1 MAETSNDIIL
11 PIIPDVQVNKG
22 KDSFNEL
29 EKQLLK
35 SVGKP
40 LNVIDSKIIDIR
52 KNLRLAFVQ
61 VGDEFAKITYS
72 LTKKGNLRKNFSIET
87 LGSDL
92 ALFTREEA
100 RRLTNTASAQSLDF
114 TTRQIKKERREQATE
129 DIKTA
134 KKNIK
139 NREKELEIQKEIE
152 KRQRSVEFAS
162 VWNNAIGN
170 NLSPLERNKL
180 RQDALKSELNELEKL
195 AEEYYLMG
203 EEGKESFDEILP
215 RATKLRDE
223 ISKLK
228 EEQKELSRKSPLQR
242 LVDTFKR
249 VGFYRIARGAFA
261 MIGQNLSQS
270 LSFLAQF
277 DSGANKTLSSL
288 TSQITIL
295 SNSFSVMLLPILQLV
310 EPIVKSLTTFIA
322 NLASAFSYLAFQL
335 GITSSWFQI
344 NTDYMKDF
352 ANQSNNLSFDK
363 FESLNQQDDVGSM
376 FEESTSNELTPEM
389 QNTVDLLKEI
399 LIIIGSIASIK
410 LVTWIIDGSGLKFFE
425 SLGSKLTKIFKKFS
439 ELNSINVIGNSIL
452 GIIISI
458 VNLINVI
465 QNWDSSSLVTKITAI
480 TSAVFALASIIFA
493 IIAATGVGGAGVVK
507 VFKGVSAGLT
517 AGSILLAGVSAMKF
531 ANGGMVDTGSL
542 FVAGEAGAEFVTTM
556 PSGKTG
562 VTNITQFKQAM
573 VEALYEC
580 SDIFQNNNPEVVLNL
595 DGAKIARSKRFI
607 GEVNRK
613 NAGLNL
619 R

>member
-215 RATKLRDE
+215 RATKLREE

-363 FESLNQQDDVGSM
+363 FESLNEQDNVSDM
-376 FEESTSNELTPEM
+376 FKEMTTNELTPEM
-389 QNTVDLLKEI
+389 QKWVDLLNTI
-399 LIIIGSIASIK
+399 LVVLTAFGASSILK
-410 LVTWIIDGSGLKFFE
+410 WIIDGKYNDITTFIGKLSKKLTEPLITTSGILGLIYIIYETIQTIKYLVDNWDTMSVTDKIISGLK
-425 SLGSKLTKIFKKFS
+425 
-439 ELNSINVIGNSIL
+439 SIL
-452 GIIISI
+452 YILSAIAVIYGIITKNPIYIIGGI
-458 VNLINVI
+458 V
-465 QNWDSSSLVTKITAI
+465 
-480 TSAVFALASIIFA
+480 ASIIGTNTDTIFN
-493 IIAATGVGGAGVVK
+493 GGK
-507 VFKGVSAGLT
+507 FHL
-517 AGSILLAGVSAMKF
+517 F

-562 VTNITQFKQAM
+562 VTNVAQFKQAM